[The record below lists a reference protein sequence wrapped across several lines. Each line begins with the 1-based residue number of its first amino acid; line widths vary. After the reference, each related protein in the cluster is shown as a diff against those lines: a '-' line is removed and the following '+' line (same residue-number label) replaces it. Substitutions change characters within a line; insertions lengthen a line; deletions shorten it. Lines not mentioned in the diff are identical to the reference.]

1 MNINDDFNEI
11 LAYAHWRNWAPDIVL
26 IKEIYSQFEDSYS
39 ILTPFA
45 YCYLEELIRT
55 TTSEYGRELLDK
67 NGNPKKRKLG
77 ISLINL
83 AQEENKD
90 NIEYVELL
98 QDIKDYFKTSTPLDS
113 GNNRNSVNH
122 GYMHS
127 AFWTKESFEKLIH
140 DIARLSKYSNF

>member
-11 LAYAHWRNWAPDIVL
+11 LAYSHWRNWAPDIVL
-26 IKEIYSQFEDSYS
+26 MKEKYRQYDDSYS

-98 QDIKDYFKTSTPLDS
+98 QEIKDYFKTSTPLDS

>member
-11 LAYAHWRNWAPDIVL
+11 LAYSHWRNWTPDIVL
-26 IKEIYSQFEDSYS
+26 MKEIYSQFEDSYS

-77 ISLINL
+77 IALINL
-83 AQEENKD
+83 AQEENKE
-90 NIEYVELL
+90 NNEYVELL
-98 QDIKDYFKTSTPLDS
+98 QEMKDYFKASTPLDS